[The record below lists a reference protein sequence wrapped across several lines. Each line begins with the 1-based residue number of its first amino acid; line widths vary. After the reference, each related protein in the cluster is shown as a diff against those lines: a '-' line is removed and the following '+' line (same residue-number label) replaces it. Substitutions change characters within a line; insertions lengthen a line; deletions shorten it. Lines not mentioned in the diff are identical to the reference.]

1 MTEGFYMSPDLDSDV
16 PFPHDDDTDR
26 FAVQRCPRCA
36 ELTTVPLSLATSHC
50 AFCLAV
56 IVVAPL
62 EA

>member
-1 MTEGFYMSPDLDSDV
+1 MSPDLDPDA
-16 PFPHDDDTDR
+16 PFLPDDDTDR

-36 ELTTVPLSLATSHC
+36 ELTTVPLSFATSHC

>member
-1 MTEGFYMSPDLDSDV
+1 MSPDLDPDV

>member
-1 MTEGFYMSPDLDSDV
+1 MTEGFYMSPDLDPDV
-16 PFPHDDDTDR
+16 PFPPDDQTDR
-26 FAVQRCPRCA
+26 FAVQRCPGCG